1 MSIRAF
7 AFVAARDFLLRSLSC
22 SDGGLGRANAFQAHR
37 SAKEIAMR
45 WRLIL
50 ALLFMT
56 AAVGPASAQPQ
67 HQGTGLSAET
77 EDRLGNRDS
86 GDLLWNLVGLLGLI
100 GLIGLLP
107 QHEEDSYHPSSF
119 DE

>member
-1 MSIRAF
+1 MA
-7 AFVAARDFLLRSLSC
+7 
-22 SDGGLGRANAFQAHR
+22 
-37 SAKEIAMR
+37 
-45 WRLIL
+45 WRLML

-56 AAVGPASAQPQ
+56 AAVTPASAQPQ
-67 HQGTGLSAET
+67 TEGSGLSRET
-77 EDRLGNRDS
+77 EDRLVTSS
-86 GDLLWNLVGLLGLI
+86 GDLVWNLVGLLGLI

>member
-1 MSIRAF
+1 MP
-7 AFVAARDFLLRSLSC
+7 
-22 SDGGLGRANAFQAHR
+22 
-37 SAKEIAMR
+37 

-56 AAVGPASAQPQ
+56 TVVGPASAQNERGGLRTETMDRVASEGG
-67 HQGTGLSAET
+67 QG
-77 EDRLGNRDS
+77 DVI
-86 GDLLWNLVGLLGLI
+86 WNLVGLLGLI

-107 QHEEDSYHPSSF
+107 QHEEDSYHPTSF